1 MPVNRFSRQD
11 LVFSPCWP
19 KHGEECKVYGKI
31 LKREP
36 NMKNFICIHGHFYQP
51 PRENPW
57 LETIEV
63 QRSAAPFHDW
73 NERIAAECYA
83 PNRAA
88 RLLDA
93 KGKITSLIDNY
104 RHISF
109 NFGPTLLLWL
119 EREDPATYAAI
130 LAADAASFQLHKGH
144 GAAIAQ
150 AWGHIILP
158 LANRR
163 DKMTQIRW
171 GIADFTARFARP
183 PEGMWLPE
191 AAVDIESLELMVA
204 AGIRFTILSPFQ
216 ARRVRGLTETP
227 WQPVDNG
234 AIDSRHPYL
243 CRLPSGQSIAVFF
256 YDGSLARAVA
266 FGGLLSS
273 GDAFA
278 AALKAGFH
286 PEKGAQL
293 VHLATDGE
301 SYGHHHKFGE
311 MALARAIDHI
321 HTDKS
326 AQLTV
331 YGAFLATHPPQ
342 VEVEIVPM
350 SSWSCAHGV
359 ERWRSDCGC
368 HIGTNASWNQ
378 KWRSPL
384 RDAFDHLRDRLIPLF
399 EKFAG
404 EIFSDPWATRDAYI
418 EVILDRSTTH
428 VKNFLT
434 KAAKH
439 ELTPRQEQQGLELLE
454 MQHHTMQMYTSCGWF
469 FDEVSGIET
478 VQLLTYAARAI
489 DLARAACG
497 VDLEESFR
505 EMLRLVPSN
514 LPRWRNTE
522 VIYAEVVTPQ
532 RIDLRQ
538 VAANYAISVLL
549 GGSPA
554 EEFYCYTLHCEQRR
568 QSNGHRL
575 QMVSGRI
582 QLRSKIT
589 WEEKDFAFAALHFG
603 DLDVLAGVRGYALP
617 TEPNEDAVL
626 QQLLKH
632 GDRQETAVGLKRLFG
647 AHLYTLTD
655 LFMDERQRTVN
666 QMISAQVAKILEEF
680 SHIYRDHLGLLHF
693 LHENAL
699 PVPAPLSAA
708 AEQLLTEEILLYL
721 GSDEA
726 FSGRVREKI
735 KSAKTFDL
743 KLDQALL
750 THAASRRSRSLLLAL
765 AAAPDDQQRLTQAIK
780 DFDELLTLP
789 WPIDLWQ
796 AQNIYFD
803 IRQQV
808 LPTKVAAVEKK
819 VVAAE
824 KWLQQFEKLG
834 SIIGIRL

>member
-1 MPVNRFSRQD
+1 
-11 LVFSPCWP
+11 
-19 KHGEECKVYGKI
+19 
-31 LKREP
+31 
-36 NMKNFICIHGHFYQP
+36 MKNFICIHGHFYQP
-51 PRENPW
+51 PRKNPW

-88 RLLDA
+88 RLLDT
-93 KGKITSLIDNY
+93 KGKITSLINNY
-104 RHISF
+104 QHISF

-130 LAADAASFQLHKGH
+130 LAADAASLQLHNGH

-158 LANRR
+158 LANQR

-171 GIADFTARFARP
+171 GIADFSARFARP

-191 AAVDIESLELMVA
+191 AAVDLESLELLAA

-216 ARRVRGLTETP
+216 ARRVRALVETQ
-227 WQPVDNG
+227 WQQVDNG
-234 AIDSRHPYL
+234 TIDSRHPYL
-243 CRLPSGQSIAVFF
+243 CRLPSGRSIALFF

-278 AALKAGFH
+278 TALKAGLH
-286 PEKGAQL
+286 PTKSSQL

-311 MALARAIDHI
+311 MALARAIDLI

-342 VEVEIVPM
+342 MEVEILPM

-368 HIGTNASWNQ
+368 HIGTDPSWNQ
-378 KWRSPL
+378 KWRAPL
-384 RDAFDHLRDRLIPLF
+384 RDAFDHLRDTLIPLF
-399 EKFAG
+399 ESFASKL
-404 EIFSDPWATRDAYI
+404 FTDPWATRDAYI
-418 EVILDRSTTH
+418 EVILDRSTAH
-428 VKNFLT
+428 VKNFLA

-439 ELTPRQEQQGLELLE
+439 ELTPRQERQGLELLE

-489 DLARAACG
+489 DLARTACA
-497 VDLEESFR
+497 VDLEESFCA
-505 EMLRLVPSN
+505 MLRLVPSN
-514 LPRWRNTE
+514 LPRWSNAE
-522 VIYAEVVTPQ
+522 AIYREVVIPQ
-532 RIDLRQ
+532 RIDLRR
-538 VAANYAISVLL
+538 VAANYAIAILL

-554 EEFYCYTLHCEQRR
+554 EEFYCYTLHCEHRR

-582 QLRSKIT
+582 RLRSKIT
-589 WEEKDFAFAALHFG
+589 WEEEDLTFAALHFG
-603 DLDVLAGVRGYALP
+603 DLEVLAGVRNHALSTDP
-617 TEPNEDAVL
+617 TDDAVL
-626 QQLLKH
+626 QRLLKH
-632 GDRQETAVGLKRLFG
+632 GDRQETAVELKRLFG
-647 AHLYTLTD
+647 AHLYSLTD
-655 LFMDERQRTVN
+655 LFMDERQRTVKE
-666 QMISAQVAKILEEF
+666 MISAQVAKILEEF
-680 SHIYRDHLGLLHF
+680 RHIYRDHLGLLHF

-708 AEQLLTEEILLYL
+708 AEQLLNEEILHYL
-721 GSDEA
+721 GRDEA
-726 FSGRVREKI
+726 FLGQIREKI
-735 KSAKTFDL
+735 ESAKACDL
-743 KLDQALL
+743 KLDRTLL
-750 THAASRRSRSLLLAL
+750 THAASQRSRSLLLAL
-765 AAAPDDQQRLTQAIK
+765 AATPDDQQRLAHAIT
-780 DFDELLTLP
+780 DIDELLSLP

-803 IRQQV
+803 IRQQIV
-808 LPTKVAAVEKK
+808 PVKLTRATKNDAA
-819 VVAAE
+819 AA
-824 KWLQQFEKLG
+824 KWLQQFETLG
-834 SIIGIRL
+834 GIMGISP

>member
-1 MPVNRFSRQD
+1 
-11 LVFSPCWP
+11 
-19 KHGEECKVYGKI
+19 
-31 LKREP
+31 
-36 NMKNFICIHGHFYQP
+36 MKKFICVHGHFYQP

-57 LETIEV
+57 LETIEI

-73 NERIAAECYA
+73 NDRIAAECYA

-88 RLLDA
+88 RLLDS
-93 KGKITSLIDNY
+93 KGKIITLIDNY

-130 LAADAASFQLHKGH
+130 LAADAASLQLHNGH

-158 LANRR
+158 LANQR

-171 GIADFTARFARP
+171 GITDFSTRFARP

-191 AAVDIESLELMVA
+191 AAVDIESLELMAA

-216 ARRVRGLTETP
+216 AHRVRGLTETP
-227 WQPVDNG
+227 WQQVDNG
-234 AIDSRHPYL
+234 TIDTRHPYL
-243 CRLPSGQSIAVFF
+243 CRLPSGRAMALFF
-256 YDGSLARAVA
+256 YDGALARAVA
-266 FGGLLSS
+266 FGGLLNS

-278 AALKAGFH
+278 AALKAGIH
-286 PEKGAQL
+286 PAKSAQL

-321 HTDKS
+321 HTDTS

-331 YGAFLATHPPQ
+331 YGAFLAAHPPQ
-342 VEVEIVPM
+342 MEVEILPL

-368 HIGTNASWNQ
+368 HIGTDPAWNQ
-378 KWRSPL
+378 KWRAPL
-384 RDAFDHLRDRLIPLF
+384 RDAFDHLRDTLIPLF
-399 EKFAG
+399 ESFASK
-404 EIFSDPWATRDAYI
+404 IFSDPWATRDAYI
-418 EVILDRSTTH
+418 EVILDRSTAH
-428 VKNFLT
+428 VKNFLA

-439 ELTPRQEQQGLELLE
+439 ELTPHQEQRGLELLE

-489 DLARAACG
+489 DLARTACA
-497 VDLEESFR
+497 VDLEESFC

-514 LPRWRNTE
+514 LPRWRNAE
-522 VIYAEVVTPQ
+522 AIYREIVIPQ

-538 VAANYAISVLL
+538 IAANYVIAVLL
-549 GGSPA
+549 GGHPA
-554 EEFYCYTLHCEQRR
+554 EEFYCYTLQCEHLR

-575 QMVSGRI
+575 HLVSGRV

-603 DLDVLAGVRGYALP
+603 DLEVLAGVQDYDPAAELDS
-617 TEPNEDAVL
+617 DAIFHRLLDQVDL
-626 QQLLKH
+626 QGAAVELKH
-632 GDRQETAVGLKRLFG
+632 LFG
-647 AHLYTLTD
+647 AHLYSLTD
-655 LFMDERQRTVN
+655 LFIDERQKTVN
-666 QMISAQVAKILEEF
+666 QIISAKVTKILEEF
-680 SHIYRDHLGLLHF
+680 RHIYRDHLGLLSF
-693 LHENAL
+693 LHENSL

-708 AEQLLTEEILLYL
+708 AEQLLNEEILLSL
-721 GSDEA
+721 RSDEA
-726 FSGRVREKI
+726 FTGQIREKVE
-735 KSAKTFDL
+735 SAKAFDL
-743 KLDQALL
+743 KLDRSSLAY
-750 THAASRRSRSLLLAL
+750 AASRRSRALLLAL
-765 AAAPDDQQRLTQAIK
+765 ATAPDDQQRLAQAIN
-780 DFDELLTLP
+780 DLDELLTLP

-803 IRQQV
+803 IRHQ
-808 LPTKVAAVEKK
+808 AVPAKLAMVKK
-819 VVAAE
+819 KDVVAA
-824 KWLQQFEKLG
+824 KWLQQFEQLG
-834 SIIGIRL
+834 DIIGISPQNGMSA

>member
-1 MPVNRFSRQD
+1 
-11 LVFSPCWP
+11 
-19 KHGEECKVYGKI
+19 
-31 LKREP
+31 
-36 NMKNFICIHGHFYQP
+36 MKNFICIHGHFYQP

-93 KGKITSLIDNY
+93 KGKIASLIDNY
-104 RHISF
+104 RYISF

-130 LAADAASFQLHKGH
+130 LAADAASLKLHNGH

-158 LANRR
+158 LANQR

-171 GIADFTARFARP
+171 GMADFSARFARP

-191 AAVDIESLELMVA
+191 AAVDIESLEFMAA
-204 AGIRFTILSPFQ
+204 AGIQFTILSPFQ
-216 ARRVRGLTETP
+216 AKRVRELSEAQ
-227 WQPVDNG
+227 WQQVDNG

-243 CRLPSGQSIAVFF
+243 CRLPSGRSIVLFF

-278 AALKAGFH
+278 AALKARLL
-286 PEKGAQL
+286 PAKSAQL

-331 YGAFLATHPPQ
+331 YGAFLAAHPPQ
-342 VEVEIVPM
+342 LEVEILPL
-350 SSWSCAHGV
+350 SSWSCAHGI

-368 HIGTNASWNQ
+368 HIGTDPSWNQ
-378 KWRSPL
+378 KWRAPL
-384 RDAFDHLRDRLIPLF
+384 RDAFDHLRDQLIPLF
-399 EKFAG
+399 EHFAG
-404 EIFSDPWATRDAYI
+404 EIFSDHWATRDAYI
-418 EVILDRSTTH
+418 EVILDRSAAH
-428 VKNFLT
+428 VKNFLAR
-434 KAAKH
+434 AAKH
-439 ELTPRQEQQGLELLE
+439 ELTPQQEQQGLELLE

-489 DLARAACG
+489 DLARTACA
-497 VDLEESFR
+497 VDLEEGFC

-514 LPRWRNTE
+514 LPRWRNAE
-522 VIYAEVVTPQ
+522 VIYREVVMPQ

-538 VAANYAISVLL
+538 VAANYAIAVLL
-549 GGSPA
+549 GGRPA
-554 EEFYCYTLHCEQRR
+554 EEFYCYTLQSKQRR

-575 QMVSGRI
+575 HLVSGRI
-582 QLRSKIT
+582 QLRSQIT
-589 WEEKDFAFAALHFG
+589 WEEDEFAFAALHFG
-603 DLDVLAGVRGYALP
+603 DLEVLAGVRSSAPLDPAEEAAL
-617 TEPNEDAVL
+617 
-626 QQLLKH
+626 QRLLKQ
-632 GDRQETAVGLKRLFG
+632 GDRQEAAIELKRLFG
-647 AHLYTLTD
+647 THLYSLTD
-655 LFMDERQRTVN
+655 LFIDERQKTVKE
-666 QMISAQVAKILEEF
+666 MISVQITKILEEF
-680 SHIYRDHLGLLHF
+680 RHIYRDHLGLLHF

-708 AEQLLTEEILLYL
+708 AEQLLNEEILLYL
-721 GSDEA
+721 RNDEA
-726 FSGRVREKI
+726 FSGRIREKVE
-735 KSAKTFDL
+735 SAKAFDL
-743 KLDQALL
+743 KLDRTLL
-750 THAASRRSRSLLLAL
+750 PHAASRRSHSLLLAL
-765 AAAPDDQQRLTQAIK
+765 AAVPDDQQRLTQAIK
-780 DFDELLTLP
+780 DIDELLTLP

-803 IRQQV
+803 IRQQAV
-808 LPTKVAAVEKK
+808 PAMLAQVQKNDVAA
-819 VVAAE
+819 A
-824 KWLQQFEKLG
+824 KWLQQFETLG
-834 SIIGIRL
+834 GIMGISL

>member
-1 MPVNRFSRQD
+1 
-11 LVFSPCWP
+11 
-19 KHGEECKVYGKI
+19 
-31 LKREP
+31 
-36 NMKNFICIHGHFYQP
+36 MKNFICVHGHFYQP

-57 LETIEV
+57 LETIEI
-63 QRSAAPFHDW
+63 QRGAAPFHDW

-93 KGKITSLIDNY
+93 KGKITTLIDNY

-130 LAADAASFQLHKGH
+130 LAADAASLELHNGH

-158 LANRR
+158 LANQR
-163 DKMTQIRW
+163 DKMTQIHW

-191 AAVDIESLELMVA
+191 AAVDIESLELLAA
-204 AGIRFTILSPFQ
+204 AGICFTILSPFQ
-216 ARRVRGLTETP
+216 ARRVRGLAQSQ
-227 WQPVDNG
+227 WQQVDNG
-234 AIDSRHPYL
+234 VIDSRHPYL
-243 CRLPSGQSIAVFF
+243 CRLPSGRSIAIFF
-256 YDGSLARAVA
+256 YEGALARAVA
-266 FGGLLSS
+266 FGGLLDS

-278 AALKAGFH
+278 AALKAGLQ
-286 PEKGAQL
+286 PTRSAQL

-331 YGAFLATHPPQ
+331 YGAFLAAHPPQ
-342 VEVEIVPM
+342 MEVEIVPM

-368 HIGTNASWNQ
+368 HIGTDPSWNQ
-378 KWRSPL
+378 KWRAPL
-384 RDAFDHLRDRLIPLF
+384 REAFDHLRDQLIPLF
-399 EKFAG
+399 ADFAG
-404 EIFSDPWATRDAYI
+404 EIFTDPWAARDAYI
-418 EVILDRSTTH
+418 EVILDRSTAT
-428 VKNFLT
+428 VKNFLS

-478 VQLLTYAARAI
+478 LQLLTYAARAI
-489 DLARAACG
+489 DLARSACA

-505 EMLRLVPSN
+505 AMLRLVPSN
-514 LPRWRNTE
+514 LPRWRDAEAIYTE
-522 VIYAEVVTPQ
+522 EVMTQ

-538 VAANYAISVLL
+538 VAANYAIAVLL

-554 EEFYCYTLHCEQRR
+554 EEFYCYTLQCEHLRK
-568 QSNGHRL
+568 SNGHRL
-575 QMVSGRI
+575 HMVSGKI
-582 QLRSKIT
+582 KLRSKIT
-589 WEEKDFAFAALHFG
+589 WEQEDFTFAALHFG
-603 DLDVLAGVRGYALP
+603 DLEVLAGVRPFAPL
-617 TEPNEDAVL
+617 TEPNDEAALQHLLDNGDLQEAAV
-626 QQLLKH
+626 
-632 GDRQETAVGLKRLFG
+632 ELKRLFG

-655 LFMDERQRTVN
+655 LFIDERQRTVT
-666 QMISAQVAKILEEF
+666 QMISAQVTKILDEF
-680 SHIYRDHLGLLHF
+680 RHIYRDHLGLLHF

-708 AEQLLTEEILLYL
+708 AEQLLNEEILLYL
-721 GSDEA
+721 ESDDA
-726 FSGRVREKI
+726 FSGRIREKVE
-735 KSAKTFDL
+735 SARDFDL
-743 KLDQALL
+743 KLDRKLL

-765 AAAPDDQQRLTQAIK
+765 AAAPDDQKCLAQAIK
-780 DFDELLTLP
+780 DLDELLTLP

-808 LPTKVAAVEKK
+808 VPNKVAEVKK
-819 VVAAE
+819 NAAASV
-824 KWLQQFEKLG
+824 WLRHFEELG
-834 SIIGIRL
+834 GIIGIST

>member
-1 MPVNRFSRQD
+1 
-11 LVFSPCWP
+11 
-19 KHGEECKVYGKI
+19 
-31 LKREP
+31 
-36 NMKNFICIHGHFYQP
+36 MKNYICIHGHFYQP

-93 KGKITSLIDNY
+93 KGQITSLIDNY

-109 NFGPTLLLWL
+109 NFGPTLLSWL
-119 EREDPATYAAI
+119 QREDPATYAAI
-130 LAADAASFQLHKGH
+130 LAADMASRELYQGH

-158 LANRR
+158 LANLR

-171 GIADFTARFARP
+171 GIADFTTRFARP

-191 AAVDIESLELMVA
+191 AAVDIESLELLA
-204 AGIRFTILSPFQ
+204 EAGIRFTILSPFQ
-216 ARRVRGLTETP
+216 ARRIRRLTEAA

-234 AIDSRHPYL
+234 TIDSRHPYL
-243 CRLPSGQSIAVFF
+243 CCLPSGRTIAIFF
-256 YDGSLARAVA
+256 YDGALARAVA

-273 GDAFA
+273 GDTFA
-278 AALKAGFH
+278 TVLKAGLH
-286 PEKGAQL
+286 PTKSAQL

-311 MALARAIDHI
+311 MALARAIEHI

-326 AQLTV
+326 VQLTV
-331 YGAFLATHPPQ
+331 YGAYLATHPPQ
-342 VEVEIVPM
+342 MEVEILPM

-368 HIGTNASWNQ
+368 HIGTDPAWNQ
-378 KWRSPL
+378 KWRAPL
-384 RDAFDHLRDRLIPLF
+384 RDAFDHLRDQLIPLF
-399 EKFAG
+399 EKCAG
-404 EIFSDPWATRDAYI
+404 EIFTDPWATRDAYI
-418 EVILDRSTTH
+418 EVILDRSTAH
-428 VKNFLT
+428 VKSFLA
-434 KAAKH
+434 KAARDD
-439 ELTPRQEQQGLELLE
+439 LTPRQEQQGLQLLE

-489 DLARAACG
+489 DLARSACG

-514 LPRWRNTE
+514 LRRWRDAE
-522 VIYAEVVTPQ
+522 AIYAEVVMPQ

-538 VAANYAISVLL
+538 VAANYAIAVLL
-549 GGSPA
+549 GGNPA
-554 EEFYCYTLHCEQRR
+554 EEFYCYTLHCEHQR

-575 QMVSGRI
+575 HMVTGRI
-582 QLRSKIT
+582 QIHSQIT
-589 WEEKDFAFAALHFG
+589 WEEKEFTFAALHFG
-603 DLDVLAGVRGYALP
+603 DLNVLAGVREGALP
-617 TEPNEDAVL
+617 TGPEENAAL
-626 QQLLKH
+626 QCLLDH
-632 GDRQETAVGLKRLFG
+632 GDQQEAAVELKKRFG
-647 AHLYTLTD
+647 AHLYSLTD
-655 LFMDERQRTVN
+655 LFIDERQRTVN
-666 QMISAQVAKILEEF
+666 RMISAQVARILEEF
-680 SHIYRDHLGLLHF
+680 NHIYRDHLGLLHF
-693 LHENAL
+693 LHENSL

-708 AEQLLTEEILLYL
+708 AEQLLNDEIHHYL
-721 GSDEA
+721 ESGEA

-735 KSAKTFDL
+735 AGGQVFDL
-743 KLDQALL
+743 KLDRALL
-750 THAASRRSRSLLLAL
+750 AHAASRSSHSRLLAL
-765 AAAPDDQQRLTQAIK
+765 AAAPDDTQLLLQTIK
-780 DFDELLTLP
+780 DLEELLTLP

-803 IRQQV
+803 IRYQV
-808 LPTKVAAVEKK
+808 MPVMLATRQKNAAP
-819 VVAAE
+819 AA
-824 KWLQQFEKLG
+824 KWLHHFETLG
-834 SIIGIRL
+834 HIIGISPKTLL

>member
-1 MPVNRFSRQD
+1 
-11 LVFSPCWP
+11 
-19 KHGEECKVYGKI
+19 
-31 LKREP
+31 
-36 NMKNFICIHGHFYQP
+36 MKKFICIHGHFYQP

-119 EREDPATYAAI
+119 KRADPTTYAAI
-130 LAADAASFQLHKGH
+130 LAADAASLQLHNGH

-158 LANRR
+158 LANQR

-171 GIADFTARFARP
+171 GIADFSARFARP

-191 AAVDIESLELMVA
+191 AAVDIESLELLAA

-216 ARRVRGLTETP
+216 AHRVRALAETQ
-227 WQPVDNG
+227 WQQVDNG
-234 AIDSRHPYL
+234 VIDTRHPYL
-243 CRLPSGQSIAVFF
+243 CRLPSGRTIALFF

-266 FGGLLSS
+266 FGGLLNS
-273 GDAFA
+273 GEAFA
-278 AALKAGFH
+278 VALKAGIH
-286 PEKGAQL
+286 PAKSAQL

-321 HTDKS
+321 HADKS

-331 YGAFLATHPPQ
+331 YGAFLAAHPPQ
-342 VEVEIVPM
+342 MEVEILPM

-368 HIGTNASWNQ
+368 HIGTDPSWNQ
-378 KWRSPL
+378 KWRAPL
-384 RDAFDHLRDRLIPLF
+384 RDAFDHLRDALIPLF
-399 EKFAG
+399 ESFAG

-418 EVILDRSTTH
+418 EVILDRSTAH
-428 VKNFLT
+428 VKSFLA
-434 KAAKH
+434 KSAKH

-489 DLARAACG
+489 DLARSACA
-497 VDLEESFR
+497 VDLEESFCA
-505 EMLRLVPSN
+505 MLRLVPSN
-514 LPRWRNTE
+514 LRRWRNAE
-522 VIYAEVVTPQ
+522 AIYREVVMPQ

-538 VAANYAISVLL
+538 VAANYVIAVLL
-549 GGSPA
+549 GGHPA
-554 EEFYCYTLHCEQRR
+554 EEFYCYTLHCEHRR

-575 QMVSGRI
+575 HMVTGRI
-582 QLRSKIT
+582 QLRSSIT
-589 WEEKDFAFAALHFG
+589 WEEEDFTFAALHFG
-603 DLDVLAGVRGYALP
+603 DLEVLAGVRNYTPAREP
-617 TEPNEDAVL
+617 TDEAVL
-626 QQLLKH
+626 QRLLGH
-632 GDRQETAVGLKRLFG
+632 GDRQEAAVELKRLFG

-655 LFMDERQRTVN
+655 LFMDERQRTVKE
-666 QMISAQVAKILEEF
+666 MISSQIAKILEEF
-680 SHIYRDHLGLLHF
+680 RHIYRDHLGLLHF

-708 AEQLLTEEILLYL
+708 AEQLLNEEILLYL

-726 FSGRVREKI
+726 FSGRIREKVE
-735 KSAKTFDL
+735 SAKACDL
-743 KLDQALL
+743 KLDRTLL
-750 THAASRRSRSLLLAL
+750 THAASQRSRSLLLAL
-765 AAAPDDQQRLTQAIK
+765 ASAPDDQQRLTQAIK
-780 DFDELLTLP
+780 DLDELLTLP

-803 IRQQV
+803 IQQQAV
-808 LPTKVAAVEKK
+808 PEKLILAKKDDAAAAV
-819 VVAAE
+819 
-824 KWLQQFEKLG
+824 WLQQFKKLG
-834 SIIGIRL
+834 GIMGICL

>member
-1 MPVNRFSRQD
+1 
-11 LVFSPCWP
+11 
-19 KHGEECKVYGKI
+19 
-31 LKREP
+31 
-36 NMKNFICIHGHFYQP
+36 MKNFICVHGHFYQP

-93 KGKITSLIDNY
+93 KGQITSLIDNY

-119 EREDPATYAAI
+119 ERKDPATYAAI
-130 LAADAASFQLHKGH
+130 LAADAASLQLHNGH

-158 LANRR
+158 LANQR

-171 GIADFTARFARP
+171 GIADFSARFARL

-191 AAVDIESLELMVA
+191 AAVDIECLELMAA

-216 ARRVRGLTETP
+216 ARRVRGLTETA
-227 WQPVDNG
+227 WQQADHG
-234 AIDSRHPYL
+234 TIDSRRPYL
-243 CRLPSGQSIAVFF
+243 CRLPSGQSIALFF
-256 YDGSLARAVA
+256 YDGSLARSVA

-278 AALKAGFH
+278 AALKAGLH
-286 PEKGAQL
+286 PARSAQL
-293 VHLATDGE
+293 VHVATDGE

-311 MALARAIDHI
+311 MALARAIDHLQA
-321 HTDKS
+321 DKS
-326 AQLTV
+326 TQLTV
-331 YGAFLATHPPQ
+331 YGAFLAAHPPQ
-342 VEVEIVPM
+342 MEVEILPM

-368 HIGTNASWNQ
+368 HIGTDPSWNQ
-378 KWRSPL
+378 KWRAPL
-384 RDAFDHLRDRLIPLF
+384 RDAFDHLRDTLIPLF
-399 EKFAG
+399 ESFASK
-404 EIFSDPWATRDAYI
+404 IFTDPWATRDAYI
-418 EVILDRSTTH
+418 EVILDRSDAH
-428 VKNFLT
+428 VKSFLAQ
-434 KAAKH
+434 AAKH

-489 DLARAACG
+489 DLARTACA
-497 VDLEESFR
+497 VDLEESFC
-505 EMLRLVPSN
+505 EMLRRVPSN
-514 LPRWRNTE
+514 LPRWRDAAT
-522 VIYAEVVTPQ
+522 IYREVVLPQ

-538 VAANYAISVLL
+538 VAANYAIAVLL
-549 GGSPA
+549 GGHPD
-554 EEFYCYTLHCEQRR
+554 EEFYCYTLQCEHLR

-575 QMVSGRI
+575 HLVSGRI
-582 QLRSKIT
+582 RLRSKIT
-589 WEEKDFAFAALHFG
+589 WEEEDFSFAALHFG
-603 DLDVLAGVRGYALP
+603 DLEVLAGVRKQVPLDPG
-617 TEPNEDAVL
+617 EEAVL
-626 QQLLKH
+626 QRLLEH
-632 GDRQETAVGLKRLFG
+632 GDHQEAAVELKRLFG
-647 AHLYTLTD
+647 THLYTLTD
-655 LFMDERQRTVN
+655 LFMDERQRTVKE
-666 QMISAQVAKILEEF
+666 MIGTQVGKILEEF
-680 SHIYRDHLGLLHF
+680 RHIYRDHLGLLHF

-708 AEQLLTEEILLYL
+708 AEQLLNEEILLYL
-721 GSDEA
+721 GSDAA
-726 FSGRVREKI
+726 FFGRIREKVE
-735 KSAKTFDL
+735 SAKACDL
-743 KLDQALL
+743 KLDRTLL
-750 THAASRRSRSLLLAL
+750 THAASQRSRSLLLSL
-765 AAAPDDQQRLTQAIK
+765 AAAPDDQHRLAQAIK
-780 DFDELLTLP
+780 DIDELLTLP

-803 IRQQV
+803 IRQQTMPAK
-808 LPTKVAAVEKK
+808 LVAAKNNDT
-819 VVAAE
+819 AAA
-824 KWLQQFEKLG
+824 KWLQQFATLG
-834 SIIGIRL
+834 GIMGISH

>member
-1 MPVNRFSRQD
+1 
-11 LVFSPCWP
+11 
-19 KHGEECKVYGKI
+19 
-31 LKREP
+31 
-36 NMKNFICIHGHFYQP
+36 MKNFICIHGHFYQP

-57 LETIEV
+57 LETIEI
-63 QRSAAPFHDW
+63 QRSALPFHDW

-93 KGKITSLIDNY
+93 KGKISTLIDNY

-130 LAADAASFQLHKGH
+130 LAADAASLQLHNGH

-158 LANRR
+158 LANQR

-171 GIADFTARFARP
+171 GIADFSARFARS

-191 AAVDIESLELMVA
+191 AAVDIESLELMAA

-216 ARRVRGLTETP
+216 AHRVRALAETQ
-227 WQPVDNG
+227 WQQVDNG
-234 AIDSRHPYL
+234 VIDTRHPYL
-243 CRLPSGQSIAVFF
+243 CRLPSGRSIALFF

-266 FGGLLSS
+266 FGGLLNS
-273 GDAFA
+273 GEAFA
-278 AALKAGFH
+278 AALKAGIH
-286 PEKGAQL
+286 PAKSAQL

-321 HTDKS
+321 HADKS

-331 YGAFLATHPPQ
+331 YGAFLAAHPPQ
-342 VEVEIVPM
+342 LEVEILPL

-368 HIGTNASWNQ
+368 HIGTDPSWNQ
-378 KWRSPL
+378 KWRAPL
-384 RDAFDHLRDRLIPLF
+384 RDAFDHLRDTLIPLF
-399 EKFAG
+399 ESFASK
-404 EIFSDPWATRDAYI
+404 IFTDPWATRDAYI
-418 EVILDRSTTH
+418 EVILDRSTAH
-428 VKNFLT
+428 VKSFLA
-434 KAAKH
+434 KAAKD
-439 ELTPRQEQQGLELLE
+439 ELTPRQEQHGLELLE

-489 DLARAACG
+489 DLARSACA
-497 VDLEESFR
+497 VDLEESFCA
-505 EMLRLVPSN
+505 MLRLVPSN
-514 LPRWRNTE
+514 LPRWRNAE
-522 VIYAEVVTPQ
+522 AIYREVVMPQ

-538 VAANYAISVLL
+538 VAANYVIAVLL
-549 GGSPA
+549 GGHPA
-554 EEFYCYTLHCEQRR
+554 EEFYCYTLHCEHRR
-568 QSNGHRL
+568 KSNGHRL
-575 QMVSGRI
+575 HMVSGRI

-589 WEEKDFAFAALHFG
+589 WEEEDFTFAALHFG
-603 DLDVLAGVRGYALP
+603 DLEVLAGVRSFAPLDP
-617 TEPNEDAVL
+617 TEEAALQRLMKQGDLQEAAV
-626 QQLLKH
+626 
-632 GDRQETAVGLKRLFG
+632 ELKRLFG

-655 LFMDERQRTVN
+655 LFMDERQKTVKE
-666 QMISAQVAKILEEF
+666 MIGVQITKILEEF
-680 SHIYRDHLGLLHF
+680 RHIYRDHLGLLHF

-708 AEQLLTEEILLYL
+708 AEQLLNEEILLYL
-721 GSDEA
+721 GSNEA
-726 FSGRVREKI
+726 FLGQIREKI
-735 KSAKTFDL
+735 ESAKACDL
-743 KLDQALL
+743 KLDRTLL
-750 THAASRRSRSLLLAL
+750 THAASLRSRSLLLAL
-765 AAAPDDQQRLTQAIK
+765 ATTPEDQQRLTQAIT
-780 DFDELLTLP
+780 DIDELLSLP

-803 IRQQV
+803 IRQQIV
-808 LPTKVAAVEKK
+808 PAKLAQAKKNDAA
-819 VVAAE
+819 AA
-824 KWLQQFEKLG
+824 KWLHQFETLG
-834 SIIGIRL
+834 GIIGISP

>member
-1 MPVNRFSRQD
+1 
-11 LVFSPCWP
+11 
-19 KHGEECKVYGKI
+19 
-31 LKREP
+31 
-36 NMKNFICIHGHFYQP
+36 MKNFICIHGHFYQP

-73 NERIAAECYA
+73 NDRIAAECYA

-88 RLLDA
+88 RLLDN

-158 LANRR
+158 LANQR

-171 GIADFTARFARP
+171 GIADFKARFARH

-191 AAVDIESLELMVA
+191 AAVDIESLELMAA
-204 AGIRFTILSPFQ
+204 AGIAFTILSPFQ
-216 ARRVRGLTETP
+216 ARRVRRLTETP
-227 WQPVDNG
+227 WQQVDNG
-234 AIDSRHPYL
+234 TIDSRHPYL
-243 CRLPSGQSIAVFF
+243 CRLPSGRSIAIFF

-273 GDAFA
+273 GYAFA

-286 PEKGAQL
+286 PAKGPQL

-321 HTDKS
+321 NNDQS

-331 YGAFLATHPPQ
+331 YGAFLAAHPPQ
-342 VEVEIVPM
+342 MEVEIIPM

-359 ERWRSDCGC
+359 ERWRSNCGC
-368 HIGTNASWNQ
+368 HIGTDPTWNQ
-378 KWRSPL
+378 KWRAPL
-384 RDAFDHLRDRLIPLF
+384 RDAFDHLRDQLIPLF
-399 EKFAG
+399 EKCAA
-404 EIFSDPWATRDAYI
+404 EIFADPWATRDAYI
-418 EVILDRSTTH
+418 EVILDRSSPH
-428 VKNFLT
+428 VKRFLA

-489 DLARAACG
+489 DLARSACG
-497 VDLEESFR
+497 VDLEEAFR

-514 LPRWRNTE
+514 LRRWRDAEAIYTE
-522 VIYAEVVTPQ
+522 VVMPQ

-538 VAANYAISVLL
+538 VAANYAIAVLL
-549 GGSPA
+549 GGNPA
-554 EEFYCYTLHCEQRR
+554 EEFYCYTLHCEHQR

-575 QMVSGRI
+575 HMVTGRI
-582 QLRSKIT
+582 KIHSQIT
-589 WEEKDFAFAALHFG
+589 WEEKEFTFAALHFG
-603 DLDVLAGVRGYALP
+603 DLDVLAGVRDEVLL
-617 TEPNEDAVL
+617 TEPKEKAVL
-626 QQLLKH
+626 QRLLDH
-632 GDRQETAVGLKRLFG
+632 GDQQEAAAELKKLFG
-647 AHLYTLTD
+647 THLYSLTD
-655 LFMDERQRTVN
+655 LFIDERQRTVN
-666 QMISAQVAKILEEF
+666 QMIGAQVGKILEEF
-680 SHIYRDHLGLLHF
+680 RHIYRDHLSLLHF

-708 AEQLLTEEILLYL
+708 AEQLLNEEILHYL
-721 GSDEA
+721 GSDEP
-726 FSGRVREKI
+726 FSGRIREKVE
-735 KSAKTFDL
+735 SAKTFDL
-743 KLDQALL
+743 KLDQAVL
-750 THAASRRSRSLLLAL
+750 THAASRRSRLLLCAL
-765 AAAPDDQQRLTQAIK
+765 AAAPHDQQRLAQAIK
-780 DFDELLTLP
+780 DLDELLTLP

-803 IRQQV
+803 IRQQ
-808 LPTKVAAVEKK
+808 AVPAKLAEVKQNIA
-819 VVAAE
+819 VVE
-824 KWLQQFEKLG
+824 KWLKQFEKLG
-834 SIIGIRL
+834 AIIGISP

>member
-1 MPVNRFSRQD
+1 
-11 LVFSPCWP
+11 
-19 KHGEECKVYGKI
+19 
-31 LKREP
+31 
-36 NMKNFICIHGHFYQP
+36 MKNFICIHGHFYQP

-93 KGKITSLIDNY
+93 KGKIASLIDNY
-104 RHISF
+104 RYISF

-130 LAADAASFQLHKGH
+130 LAADAASLKLHNGH

-158 LANRR
+158 LANQR

-171 GIADFTARFARP
+171 GMADFSARFARP

-191 AAVDIESLELMVA
+191 AAVDIESLEFMAA

-216 ARRVRGLTETP
+216 ARRVRAFAETQ
-227 WQPVDNG
+227 WQQVDNG
-234 AIDSRHPYL
+234 ALDTRHPYL
-243 CRLPSGQSIAVFF
+243 CRLPSGRSIALFF

-266 FGGLLSS
+266 FGGLLNS
-273 GDAFA
+273 GEAFA
-278 AALKAGFH
+278 AALKAGIH
-286 PEKGAQL
+286 PAKSAQL

-331 YGAFLATHPPQ
+331 YGAFLAAHPPQ
-342 VEVEIVPM
+342 LEVEILPL

-368 HIGTNASWNQ
+368 HISTDSSWNQ
-378 KWRSPL
+378 KWRAPL
-384 RDAFDHLRDRLIPLF
+384 RDAFDHLRDQLIPLF
-399 EKFAG
+399 ERFAG

-418 EVILDRSTTH
+418 EVILDRSTAH
-428 VKNFLT
+428 VKSFLT

-489 DLARAACG
+489 DLARSACA
-497 VDLEESFR
+497 VDLEEGFC

-514 LPRWRNTE
+514 LPRWRNAE
-522 VIYAEVVTPQ
+522 VIYREVVMPQ

-538 VAANYAISVLL
+538 VAANYAIAVLL
-549 GGSPA
+549 GGRPA
-554 EEFYCYTLHCEQRR
+554 EEFYCYTLQAEQQR

-575 QMVSGRI
+575 HMVSGRI
-582 QLRSKIT
+582 QLRSQIT
-589 WEEKDFAFAALHFG
+589 WEEDEFAFAALHFG
-603 DLDVLAGVRGYALP
+603 DLEVLAGVRSSAPLDPPEEAALQR
-617 TEPNEDAVL
+617 L
-626 QQLLKH
+626 MKQ
-632 GDRQETAVGLKRLFG
+632 GDRQEAAVELKRLFG
-647 AHLYTLTD
+647 AHLYTLKD
-655 LFMDERQRTVN
+655 LFIDERQKTVKE
-666 QMISAQVAKILEEF
+666 MISVQITKILEEF
-680 SHIYRDHLGLLHF
+680 RHIYRDHLGLLHF

-708 AEQLLTEEILLYL
+708 AEQLLNEEILLYL
-721 GSDEA
+721 RNDEA
-726 FSGRVREKI
+726 FSGRIREKVE
-735 KSAKTFDL
+735 SAKAFDL
-743 KLDQALL
+743 KLDRTLL
-750 THAASRRSRSLLLAL
+750 PYAASRRSRSLLLAL

-780 DFDELLTLP
+780 DIDELLTLP

-803 IRQQV
+803 IRQQAV
-808 LPTKVAAVEKK
+808 PAMLAQVQKNDVAA
-819 VVAAE
+819 A
-824 KWLQQFEKLG
+824 KWLQQFETLG
-834 SIIGIRL
+834 GIMGISL

>member
-1 MPVNRFSRQD
+1 MSVNRFPTISGIFSR
-11 LVFSPCWP
+11 WP
-19 KHGEECKVYGKI
+19 KQEGGCKVYGKP
-31 LKREP
+31 LDREM

-57 LETIEV
+57 LETIEI
-63 QRSAAPFHDW
+63 QRGAAPFHDW

-93 KGKITSLIDNY
+93 KGKITALIDNY

-130 LAADAASFQLHKGH
+130 LAADAASLQLHNGH

-158 LANRR
+158 LANQR

-171 GIADFTARFARP
+171 GISDFSARFARP

-191 AAVDIESLELMVA
+191 AAVDIDSLELLAA

-216 ARRVRGLTETP
+216 ARRVRGIAEAQ
-227 WQPVDNG
+227 WQEVDNG
-234 AIDSRHPYL
+234 TIDSRHPYL
-243 CRLPSGQSIAVFF
+243 CRLPSGRAIAIFF

-278 AALKAGFH
+278 AALKAGLH
-286 PEKGAQL
+286 PAKSAQL

-311 MALARAIDHI
+311 MALAQAIDHI
-321 HTDKS
+321 HADKS

-331 YGAFLATHPPQ
+331 YGAFLAAHPPQ
-342 VEVEIVPM
+342 MEVEILPM

-368 HIGTNASWNQ
+368 HIGSDPSWNQ
-378 KWRSPL
+378 KWRASL
-384 RDAFDHLRDRLIPLF
+384 RDAFDHLRDLLIPLF
-399 EKFAG
+399 ESFAG
-404 EIFSDPWATRDAYI
+404 EIFTDPWATRDAYI
-418 EVILDRSTTH
+418 EVILDRSAAH
-428 VKNFLT
+428 VKSFLA
-434 KAAKH
+434 KAAKRD
-439 ELTPRQEQQGLELLE
+439 LTPRQERQGLELLE

-489 DLARAACG
+489 DLARSACA
-497 VDLEESFR
+497 VDLETSFC
-505 EMLRLVPSN
+505 EMLRRVPSN
-514 LPRWRNTE
+514 LPRWRNAAA
-522 VIYAEVVTPQ
+522 IYREIVMPQ
-532 RIDLRQ
+532 RIDIRQ
-538 VAANYAISVLL
+538 VAANYAIAILL
-549 GGSPA
+549 GGHPP
-554 EEFYCYTLHCEQRR
+554 EEFYCYTLHCEYQR
-568 QSNGHRL
+568 QSNGQRL

-589 WEEKDFAFAALHFG
+589 WEEEEFTFAALHFG
-603 DLDVLAGVRGYALP
+603 DLEVLAGVRIYTPLTDPSEEAAL
-617 TEPNEDAVL
+617 
-626 QQLLKH
+626 QRLLNH
-632 GDRQETAVGLKRLFG
+632 GDWQEAAVELKKLFG
-647 AHLYTLTD
+647 SHLYTLTD
-655 LFMDERQRTVN
+655 LFMDERQKTVKE
-666 QMISAQVAKILEEF
+666 MISAQVTKILEEF
-680 SHIYRDHLGLLHF
+680 RHIYRDHLGLLHF

-708 AEQLLTEEILLYL
+708 AEQLLNEEILLYL
-721 GSDEA
+721 GSDAA
-726 FSGRVREKI
+726 FSGRIREKVE
-735 KSAKTFDL
+735 SAKAFDL
-743 KLDQALL
+743 QLDRALL
-750 THAASRRSRSLLLAL
+750 PHAASRRSRSLLLAL
-765 AAAPDDQQRLTQAIK
+765 AAAPDDQQRLAQAIK
-780 DFDELLTLP
+780 DLDELLTLP

-803 IRQQV
+803 IRQQ
-808 LPTKVAAVEKK
+808 AVPAKRVE
-819 VVAAE
+819 AGQGDATAE
-824 KWLQQFEKLG
+824 KWLEQFETLG
-834 SIIGIRL
+834 GIMGISL

>member
-1 MPVNRFSRQD
+1 
-11 LVFSPCWP
+11 
-19 KHGEECKVYGKI
+19 
-31 LKREP
+31 
-36 NMKNFICIHGHFYQP
+36 MKNYICIHGHFYQP

-119 EREDPATYAAI
+119 QREDPATYAAI
-130 LAADAASFQLHKGH
+130 LAADAASRELYQGH

-158 LANRR
+158 LANLR

-171 GIADFTARFARP
+171 GIADFTTRFARA

-191 AAVDIESLELMVA
+191 AAVDIESLELLA
-204 AGIRFTILSPFQ
+204 EAGIRFTILSPFQ
-216 ARRVRGLTETP
+216 ARRIRRLSEET
-227 WQPVDNG
+227 WQPVEDG

-243 CRLPSGQSIAVFF
+243 CHLPSGRTIAIFF
-256 YDGSLARAVA
+256 YDGSLARGVA

-273 GDAFA
+273 GDTFA
-278 AALKAGFH
+278 AELKAGLH
-286 PEKGAQL
+286 PTKSAQL

-321 HTDKS
+321 DNDKS
-326 AQLTV
+326 AQMTV
-331 YGAFLATHPPQ
+331 YGAYLAAHPPQ
-342 VEVEIVPM
+342 LEVEILPM

-368 HIGTNASWNQ
+368 HIGTDPTWNQ
-378 KWRSPL
+378 KWRAPL
-384 RDAFDHLRDRLIPLF
+384 RDAFDHLRDQLIPLF
-399 EKFAG
+399 ERFAG
-404 EIFSDPWATRDAYI
+404 DIFSDPWATRDAYI
-418 EVILDRSTTH
+418 AVILDRSETH
-428 VKNFLT
+428 VKNFLA

-489 DLARAACG
+489 DLARTACG
-497 VDLEESFR
+497 VDLEESFCA
-505 EMLRLVPSN
+505 MLRLVPSN
-514 LPRWRNTE
+514 LPRWRDAAAIYTE
-522 VIYAEVVTPQ
+522 LVIPQ
-532 RIDLRQ
+532 RIDLPR
-538 VAANYAISVLL
+538 VAANYAIAILL
-549 GGSPA
+549 GGHPA
-554 EEFYCYTLHCEQRR
+554 EEFYCYTLRCEHRR

-575 QMVSGRI
+575 QMVSGTI
-582 QLRSKIT
+582 LLRSKIT
-589 WEEKDFAFAALHFG
+589 WQEKEFAFAALHFG
-603 DLDVLAGVRGYALP
+603 DLDVLAGVREGEAATKLSEYPALQRHF
-617 TEPNEDAVL
+617 E
-626 QQLLKH
+626 Q
-632 GDRQETAVGLKRLFG
+632 GDRQEAAVELKRLYG
-647 AHLYTLTD
+647 PHLYTLTD

-666 QMISAQVAKILEEF
+666 RMISAQVDRILEEF
-680 SHIYRDHLGLLHF
+680 NHIYRDHLGLLHF

-699 PVPAPLSAA
+699 PVPSPLSAA
-708 AEQLLTEEILLYL
+708 AEQLLNEEIRSYL
-721 GSDEA
+721 ESDAA

-735 KSAKTFDL
+735 ANAQAFDL
-743 KLDQALL
+743 KLDRAQLA
-750 THAASRRSRSLLLAL
+750 HAASRSSHARLLAL
-765 AAAPDDQQRLTQAIK
+765 AAAPDDLQRLKQTIK
-780 DFDELLTLP
+780 DLEELLTLP

-803 IRQQV
+803 IRHQV
-808 LPTKVAAVEKK
+808 IAVKLAAVQQND
-819 VVAAE
+819 AAA
-824 KWLQQFEKLG
+824 KWLQHFKTLG
-834 SIIGIRL
+834 NSIGISPNLPASD

>member
-1 MPVNRFSRQD
+1 
-11 LVFSPCWP
+11 
-19 KHGEECKVYGKI
+19 
-31 LKREP
+31 
-36 NMKNFICIHGHFYQP
+36 MKNFICVHGHFYQP

-73 NERIAAECYA
+73 NDRIAAECYA

-93 KGKITSLIDNY
+93 KGKITALIDNY

-119 EREDPATYAAI
+119 AREDPATYDAI
-130 LAADAASFQLHKGH
+130 LAADAASLELHNGH

-158 LANRR
+158 LANQR

-171 GIADFTARFARP
+171 GIADFSARFARP

-191 AAVDIESLELMVA
+191 AAIDTESLELMAA

-216 ARRVRGLTETP
+216 ARRVRGLTETS

-234 AIDSRHPYL
+234 TIDFRHPYL
-243 CRLPSGQSIAVFF
+243 CRLPSGRSIALFF

-273 GDAFA
+273 GEAFA
-278 AALKAGFH
+278 AALKAGLH
-286 PEKGAQL
+286 PARSAQL

-311 MALARAIDHI
+311 MALARAIDNI
-321 HTDKS
+321 HADKS

-331 YGAFLATHPPQ
+331 YGAFLAAHPPQ
-342 VEVEIVPM
+342 MEVEILPM

-368 HIGTNASWNQ
+368 HIGTDPSWNQ
-378 KWRSPL
+378 KWRAPL

-399 EKFAG
+399 ESCAG
-404 EIFSDPWATRDAYI
+404 GIFSDPWATRDAYI
-418 EVILDRSTTH
+418 EVILDRSPAH
-428 VKNFLT
+428 VKSFLA

-489 DLARAACG
+489 DLARAACD
-497 VDLEESFR
+497 VDVEEDFR
-505 EMLRLVPSN
+505 AMLRLVPSN
-514 LPRWRNTE
+514 MPRWRDAEAIYTE
-522 VIYAEVVTPQ
+522 LVMTQ

-538 VAANYAISVLL
+538 VAANYAIAILL
-549 GGSPA
+549 GGRPA
-554 EEFYCYTLHCEQRR
+554 KEFYCYTLHCKHRR
-568 QSNGHRL
+568 QANGHRL
-575 QMVSGRI
+575 HMVTGRI
-582 QLRSKIT
+582 QIRSRIT
-589 WEEKDFAFAALHFG
+589 WEEEDFAFAALYFG
-603 DLDVLAGVRGYALP
+603 DLEVLAGVRAFAP
-617 TEPNEDAVL
+617 TTEPDDAVML
-626 QQLLKH
+626 QHLLEH
-632 GDRQETAVGLKRLFG
+632 GDLQEAAVELKKLFG

-666 QMISAQVAKILEEF
+666 QMISSQVGKILEEF
-680 SHIYRDHLGLLHF
+680 SHIYRDHLGLLQF

-699 PVPAPLSAA
+699 PVPTPLCAA
-708 AEQLLTEEILLYL
+708 AEQLLNEEILHYL
-721 GSDEA
+721 GSGES
-726 FSGRVREKI
+726 FSGRIREKVE
-735 KSAKTFDL
+735 SAKAFDL
-743 KLDQALL
+743 KLDRALL

-765 AAAPDDQQRLTQAIK
+765 AAAPADRQRLAQVIK
-780 DFDELLTLP
+780 DLDELLTLP

-803 IRQQV
+803 IRQQAV
-808 LPTKVAAVEKK
+808 PAKLVAEQQNDAE
-819 VVAAE
+819 AAE
-824 KWLQQFEKLG
+824 WLQLFAKLG
-834 SIIGIRL
+834 GTMGISL

>member
-1 MPVNRFSRQD
+1 
-11 LVFSPCWP
+11 
-19 KHGEECKVYGKI
+19 
-31 LKREP
+31 
-36 NMKNFICIHGHFYQP
+36 MKNFICIHGHFYQP

-57 LETIEV
+57 LETIEI

-73 NERIAAECYA
+73 NERITAECYA

-93 KGKITSLIDNY
+93 KGKISSLIDNY

-119 EREDPATYAAI
+119 ERADPATYAAI
-130 LAADAASFQLHKGH
+130 LAADAASRQLYNGH

-158 LANRR
+158 LANQR
-163 DKMTQIRW
+163 DKTTQIRW
-171 GIADFTARFARP
+171 GIADFSARFARP

-191 AAVDIESLELMVA
+191 AAVDIESLEIMAA

-216 ARRVRGLTETP
+216 ARRIRGITETA
-227 WQPVDNG
+227 WQQVDNG
-234 AIDSRHPYL
+234 TIDPCHPYL
-243 CRLPSGQSIAVFF
+243 CRLPSGRSIAIFF

-278 AALKAGFH
+278 ATLKAGLL
-286 PEKGAQL
+286 PTKSAQL

-321 HTDKS
+321 HADKS

-342 VEVEIVPM
+342 MEVEILPM

-368 HIGTNASWNQ
+368 HIGTDPSWNQ
-378 KWRSPL
+378 KWRAPL
-384 RDAFDHLRDRLIPLF
+384 RDAFDHLRDELIPLY
-399 EKFAG
+399 ENFAG
-404 EIFSDPWATRDAYI
+404 KIFTDPWATRDAYI
-418 EVILDRSTTH
+418 EVILDRSAAH
-428 VKNFLT
+428 VKNFLS
-434 KAAKH
+434 KAAKDK
-439 ELTPRQEQQGLELLE
+439 LTPRQEQQGLELLE

-489 DLARAACG
+489 DLARTACA
-497 VDLEESFR
+497 VDLEASFC

-514 LPRWRNTE
+514 LPRWRNAE
-522 VIYAEVVTPQ
+522 ALYREVVIPQ

-538 VAANYAISVLL
+538 VAANYAMAILL
-549 GGSPA
+549 GGGPA
-554 EEFYCYTLHCEQRR
+554 EEFYCYTLRCDYLRK
-568 QSNGHRL
+568 SNGNRL
-575 QMVSGRI
+575 HMVSGKI
-582 QLRSKIT
+582 QLRSNIT
-589 WEEKDFAFAALHFG
+589 WEEEEFAFAALHFG
-603 DLDVLAGVRGYALP
+603 DLEVLAGVQRCTPL
-617 TEPNEDAVL
+617 TEPTDDAVL
-626 QQLLKH
+626 QCLLGH
-632 GDRQETAVGLKRLFG
+632 GNLQEVTIELKNLFG
-647 AHLYTLTD
+647 EHLYTLTD
-655 LFMDERQRTVN
+655 LFMDERQKTVKE
-666 QMISAQVAKILEEF
+666 MISAQIGKILEEF
-680 SHIYRDHLGLLHF
+680 RAIYRDHLGLLHF

-708 AEQLLTEEILLYL
+708 AEQLLNEEILLYL
-721 GSDEA
+721 RNDAA
-726 FSGRVREKI
+726 FSGQIRDKVG
-735 KSAKTFDL
+735 SAKAFDL
-743 KLDQALL
+743 KLDRTLL
-750 THAASRRSRSLLLAL
+750 AHAASQRSRSLLLAL

-780 DFDELLTLP
+780 DIEELLTLP

-803 IRQQV
+803 IRQQ
-808 LPTKVAAVEKK
+808 AVPARF
-819 VVAAE
+819 VVAKQGDVSAA
-824 KWLQQFEKLG
+824 KWLHKFEMLG
-834 SIIGIRL
+834 NIMGISP

>member
-1 MPVNRFSRQD
+1 
-11 LVFSPCWP
+11 
-19 KHGEECKVYGKI
+19 
-31 LKREP
+31 
-36 NMKNFICIHGHFYQP
+36 MKNFICIHGHFYQP

-73 NERIAAECYA
+73 NDRIAAECYA

-88 RLLDA
+88 RLLDG

-109 NFGPTLLLWL
+109 NFGPTLLLWM
-119 EREDPATYAAI
+119 EREDPETYSAI

-191 AAVDIESLELMVA
+191 AAVDIESLELMAA
-204 AGIRFTILSPFQ
+204 AGIAFTILSPFQ
-216 ARRVRGLTETP
+216 ARRVRRLAEAA
-227 WQPVDNG
+227 WQQVDNG
-234 AIDSRHPYL
+234 TIDSRYPYL
-243 CRLPSGQSIAVFF
+243 CRLPSGRSIAIFF

-278 AALKAGFH
+278 AALNAGFH
-286 PEKGAQL
+286 PAKGPQL

-311 MALARAIDHI
+311 MALARAIDHL
-321 HTDKS
+321 HSDKS

-331 YGAFLATHPPQ
+331 YGAFLAAHPPQ
-342 VEVEIVPM
+342 VEVEIIEM

-368 HIGTNASWNQ
+368 HIGTNAAWNQ
-378 KWRSPL
+378 KWRAPL
-384 RDAFDHLRDRLIPLF
+384 RDAFDHLRDQLIPLF
-399 EKFAG
+399 ERCAA
-404 EIFSDPWATRDAYI
+404 EIFVDPWATRDAYI
-418 EVILDRSTTH
+418 AVILDRSPAH
-428 VKNFLT
+428 VKNFLA

-439 ELTPRQEQQGLELLE
+439 ELTPQQEQQGLELLE

-489 DLARAACG
+489 DLARSACT
-497 VDLEESFR
+497 VDLEEGFR

-514 LPRWRNTE
+514 LRRWRDAE
-522 VIYAEVVTPQ
+522 AIYAEVVMPQ

-538 VAANYAISVLL
+538 VAANYAMAVLL
-549 GGSPA
+549 GGNPA
-554 EEFYCYTLHCEQRR
+554 EEFYCYTLHCEHQR
-568 QSNGHRL
+568 QSNGQRL
-575 QMVSGRI
+575 HLVSGRI
-582 QLRSKIT
+582 QIRSQIT
-589 WEEKDFAFAALHFG
+589 WEEKEFTFAALHFG
-603 DLDVLAGVRGYALP
+603 DLEVLAGVRIDAPL
-617 TEPNEDAVL
+617 TEPQEKAVF
-626 QQLLKH
+626 QRLLDH
-632 GDRQETAVGLKRLFG
+632 GDRQEAAIELKKLFG
-647 AHLYTLTD
+647 AHLYSLTD
-655 LFMDERQRTVN
+655 LFIDERQRTVN
-666 QMISAQVAKILEEF
+666 QMIGAQVGKILEEF

-708 AEQLLTEEILLYL
+708 AEQLLNEEILRYL
-721 GSDEA
+721 GSNEP
-726 FSGRVREKI
+726 FSGQIREKVE
-735 KSAKTFDL
+735 SAKTFDL
-743 KLDQALL
+743 KLDRALL
-750 THAASRRSRSLLLAL
+750 THAASRRSRLLLRGL
-765 AAAPDDQQRLTQAIK
+765 AAAPNDQQRLTQAIK
-780 DFDELLTLP
+780 DLDELLTLP

-808 LPTKVAAVEKK
+808 VPAKLAEVKQKNAG
-819 VVAAE
+819 AE
-824 KWLQQFEKLG
+824 KWLKQFEKLG
-834 SIIGIRL
+834 NIIGISP

>member
-1 MPVNRFSRQD
+1 
-11 LVFSPCWP
+11 
-19 KHGEECKVYGKI
+19 
-31 LKREP
+31 
-36 NMKNFICIHGHFYQP
+36 MKNYICIHGHFYQP

-93 KGKITSLIDNY
+93 KGQITSLIDNY

-130 LAADAASFQLHKGH
+130 LAADAASRELYQGH

-158 LANRR
+158 LANQR

-171 GIADFTARFARP
+171 GIADFSSRFARP

-191 AAVDIESLELMVA
+191 AAVDIESLELLA
-204 AGIRFTILSPFQ
+204 EAGIGFTILSPFQ
-216 ARRVRGLTETP
+216 ASQVRKLGEET
-227 WQPVDNG
+227 WQQVDNG
-234 AIDSRHPYL
+234 SIDSRHPYL
-243 CRLPSGQSIAVFF
+243 CFLPSGRSIAIFF

-266 FGGLLSS
+266 FGGLLNS

-278 AALKAGFH
+278 AKLKAGLL
-286 PEKGAQL
+286 PTKSAQL

-321 HTDKS
+321 NRDKS

-331 YGAFLATHPPQ
+331 YGAYLAAHPPQ
-342 VEVEIVPM
+342 MEVEILPM

-368 HIGTNASWNQ
+368 HIGTDPAWNQ
-378 KWRSPL
+378 RWRAPL
-384 RDAFDHLRDRLIPLF
+384 RDAFDSLRDQLIPLF
-399 EKFAG
+399 EKCG
-404 EIFSDPWATRDAYI
+404 SEIFADPWATRDAYI
-418 EVILDRSTTH
+418 EVILDRSTAH
-428 VKNFLT
+428 VKNFLS

-478 VQLLTYAARAI
+478 VQLLTYAGRAI
-489 DLARAACG
+489 DLARSACG

-505 EMLRLVPSN
+505 KMLRLVPSN
-514 LPRWRNTE
+514 LRRWHDAEAIYTE
-522 VIYAEVVTPQ
+522 LVIPQ

-538 VAANYAISVLL
+538 IAANYAIAVLL
-549 GGSPA
+549 GGHPA
-554 EEFYCYTLHCEQRR
+554 KEFYCYTLHCEHQR
-568 QSNGHRL
+568 QSNGHRR
-575 QMVSGRI
+575 QMVTGRI
-582 QLRSKIT
+582 HLRSEIT
-589 WEEKDFAFAALHFG
+589 WEEKVFTFAALHFG
-603 DLDVLAGVRGYALP
+603 DLDVLVGV
-617 TEPNEDAVL
+617 NEGEATMKMNEYPR
-626 QQLLKH
+626 LKH
-632 GDRQETAVGLKRLFG
+632 HLEQGDQQEAAIELKRLFT
-647 AHLYTLTD
+647 AQLYTLTD
-655 LFMDERQRTVN
+655 LFMDERQKTVTR
-666 QMISAQVAKILEEF
+666 MISDQVARILEEF
-680 SHIYRDHLGLLHF
+680 NHIYRDHLGLLHF

-699 PVPAPLSAA
+699 PVPGPLSAA
-708 AEQLLTEEILLYL
+708 AEQLLNEEINSYL
-721 GSDEA
+721 EGDTA

-735 KSAKTFDL
+735 ASAQAFDL
-743 KLDQALL
+743 KLDRALL
-750 THAASRRSRSLLLAL
+750 THAASRSSHSRLLVL
-765 AAAPDDQQRLTQAIK
+765 AAAPDDAQRLIQTIK
-780 DFDELLTLP
+780 DLEELMTLP

-803 IRQQV
+803 IRHRAIAV
-808 LPTKVAAVEKK
+808 KLAAVQQDDTT
-819 VVAAE
+819 AT
-824 KWLQQFEKLG
+824 KWLKQFEKLG
-834 SIIGIRL
+834 SILGISP

>member
-1 MPVNRFSRQD
+1 
-11 LVFSPCWP
+11 
-19 KHGEECKVYGKI
+19 
-31 LKREP
+31 
-36 NMKNFICIHGHFYQP
+36 MKNYICIHGHFYQP

-93 KGKITSLIDNY
+93 TGQITSLIDNY

-130 LAADAASFQLHKGH
+130 LAADAASRELYQGH

-158 LANRR
+158 LANQR
-163 DKMTQIRW
+163 DKITQIRW
-171 GIADFTARFARP
+171 GIADFSTRFARP

-191 AAVDIESLELMVA
+191 AAVDIESLELLAA

-216 ARRVRGLTETP
+216 AHRIRRLNEET
-227 WQPVDNG
+227 WQPVENG
-234 AIDSRHPYL
+234 SIDSRHPYL
-243 CRLPSGQSIAVFF
+243 CCLPSGRSITIFF

-273 GDAFA
+273 GDAFDS
-278 AALKAGFH
+278 ALKAGFH
-286 PEKGAQL
+286 PAKGPQL

-311 MALARAIDHI
+311 MALAWAIEHI

-331 YGAFLATHPPQ
+331 YGAYLAAQPPQ
-342 VEVEIVPM
+342 MEVEILPM

-368 HIGTNASWNQ
+368 HIGTDPTWNQ
-378 KWRSPL
+378 KWRAPL
-384 RDAFDHLRDRLIPLF
+384 RAAFDHLRDQLIPLF
-399 EKFAG
+399 ERFAG
-404 EIFSDPWATRDAYI
+404 EIFHDPWATRDAYI
-418 EVILDRSTTH
+418 EVILDRSTPH
-428 VKNFLT
+428 VKSFLA

-439 ELTPRQEQQGLELLE
+439 ELTLRQEQQGLELLE

-489 DLARAACG
+489 DLARTACG
-497 VDLEESFR
+497 VDLETSFCT
-505 EMLRLVPSN
+505 MLRLVPSN
-514 LPRWRNTE
+514 LPRWRDAAA
-522 VIYAEVVTPQ
+522 IYAELVIPQ
-532 RIDLRQ
+532 RIDLPQ
-538 VAANYAISVLL
+538 VAANYAIAILMD
-549 GGSPA
+549 GQPA
-554 EEFYCYTLHCEQRR
+554 QEFYCYTIHCDHQR

-575 QMVSGRI
+575 QMVNGRI

-589 WEEKDFAFAALHFG
+589 WEEKDFAFVALHFG
-603 DLDVLAGVRGYALP
+603 DLEVLAGIRDYASE
-617 TEPNEDAVL
+617 TAWKEETVL
-626 QQLLKH
+626 QQILELN
-632 GDRQETAVGLKRLFG
+632 DRQQAAVELKKIFG
-647 AHLYTLTD
+647 EHLYTLTD
-655 LFMDERQRTVN
+655 LFMDERQRTVKR
-666 QMISAQVAKILEEF
+666 MTSAQVTRILEEF
-680 SHIYRDHLGLLHF
+680 NHIYRDHLGLLHF

-708 AEQLLTEEILLYL
+708 AEQLLNEEIHSYL
-721 GSDEA
+721 ESEEP

-735 KSAKTFDL
+735 ESAQSFDL
-743 KLDQALL
+743 KLDRALL
-750 THAASRRSRSLLLAL
+750 AHAASRSSHSRLLAL
-765 AAAPDDQQRLTQAIK
+765 ATAPDDTQRLMETIK
-780 DFDELLTLP
+780 DLEELLTLP

-803 IRQQV
+803 IRHQ
-808 LPTKVAAVEKK
+808 LIADKIAAVQQND
-819 VVAAE
+819 ARAG
-824 KWLQQFEKLG
+824 KWLHHFETLG
-834 SIIGIRL
+834 NIIGIRPNLPAAD